1 MDEYSLVL
9 SLLFVIGV
17 SVAACD
23 LIFFGFVLSGSSL
36 AMERQAL
43 HVENQV
49 LSQEVWNMRR

>member
-23 LIFFGFVLSGSSL
+23 LIFFGFVLSESSI
-36 AMERQAL
+36 AMERQSL

-49 LSQEVWNMRR
+49 LSQEVCNMRR